1 MKPIRDMPEK
11 HRPREMLKEKGAGAL
26 TDRDLIAAIIGRGV
40 KGRDVF
46 SVAADI
52 RRVIKAKEGRITFSD
67 FDGIT
72 GIGTTKACQL
82 VAAFELARRY
92 PVMDP
97 NHRIKITKPDDILPH
112 VVDLILKKQEHFI
125 CFTLNGA
132 GELIEKRTLTVG
144 LLNHSPVHPR
154 EVFADAITD
163 RAASVV
169 LVHNHPSGSPE
180 PSAPDIEITR
190 QLAEAGTLLGITV
203 LDHIIVAARGHV
215 SLKERGIL

>member
-1 MKPIRDMPEK
+1 MKPIRDLPE
-11 HRPREMLKEKGAGAL
+11 HDRPREILIKKGAGAL

-46 SVAADI
+46 SIAADI
-52 RRVIKAKEGRITFSD
+52 GRIIRAKGGRITFSD
-67 FDGIT
+67 LEGIT
-72 GIGTTKACQL
+72 GVGTTKACQL

-92 PVMDP
+92 PVRDP
-97 NHRIKITKPDDILPH
+97 NHRIRITRPEDVKPL
-112 VVDLILKKQEHFI
+112 VADLIPKKQEHFI

-132 GELIEKRTLTVG
+132 GELLERRTITVG

-154 EVFADAITD
+154 EVFADAIAD

-180 PSAPDIEITR
+180 PSAPDIAITR
-190 QLAEAGTLLGITV
+190 QLAEAGNLLGIAV
-203 LDHIIVAARGHV
+203 LDHIIIAARGHV

>member
-1 MKPIRDMPEK
+1 MKPIRDLPEND
-11 HRPREMLKEKGAGAL
+11 RPREKLKKKGAEAL
-26 TDRDLIAAIIGRGV
+26 SDRELIAAIIGRGV
-40 KGRDVF
+40 QGRDVL
-46 SVAADI
+46 SVAGDI
-52 RRVIKAKEGRITFSD
+52 GRVITAKGG
-67 FDGIT
+67 GIT
-72 GIGTTKACQL
+72 CSDLGDIAGVGTAKACQL

-92 PVMDP
+92 PVRDH
-97 NHRIKITKPDDILPH
+97 NHRLRITSPEDIKPL
-112 VVDLILKKQEHFI
+112 VADLIPKKQEWFI
-125 CFTLNGA
+125 CITLNGA
-132 GELIEKRTLTVG
+132 GELIERRTITVG

>member
-1 MKPIRDMPEK
+1 
-11 HRPREMLKEKGAGAL
+11 
-26 TDRDLIAAIIGRGV
+26 
-40 KGRDVF
+40 
-46 SVAADI
+46 
-52 RRVIKAKEGRITFSD
+52 
-67 FDGIT
+67 
-72 GIGTTKACQL
+72 
-82 VAAFELARRY
+82 
-92 PVMDP
+92 MDP